1 MNHYELLAIL
11 NGKFSDTE
19 NVALIK
25 TLENSITKHGGT
37 IHYTQN
43 LERRKLAFPILH
55 QSYGTYILTEFD
67 CEGKGTVS
75 LNHELRLSKDL
86 LRHTIVRRKTV
97 GKPKV
102 LLQEKRETSR
112 ALPSKD
118 IDALISPLLLQH
130 EQETPAKQQEVPA
143 EHVVQEQQPISP
155 NNTPPVTP
163 QVPEKNEEEG
173 HPVSEQGE
181 KEKKKKTTK
190 SKSLDERLDE
200 ILHDNLL

>member
-11 NGKFSDTE
+11 NGKFSDAE
-19 NVALIK
+19 NLAPTKILEETVA
-25 TLENSITKHGGT
+25 KHGGV

-43 LERRKLAFPILH
+43 LERRKLAFPIKH
-55 QSYGTYILTEFD
+55 QVYGTYILIEFD
-67 CEGKGTVS
+67 CEGKSVVP

-118 IDALISPLLLQH
+118 IDALITPLLSQDDTASEQH
-130 EQETPAKQQEVPA
+130 VLEQPTPSTAIPTPSDT
-143 EHVVQEQQPISP
+143 HDVQEKIIAPL
-155 NNTPPVTP
+155 
-163 QVPEKNEEEG
+163 PEKPKEAEET
-173 HPVSEQGE
+173 EQQT